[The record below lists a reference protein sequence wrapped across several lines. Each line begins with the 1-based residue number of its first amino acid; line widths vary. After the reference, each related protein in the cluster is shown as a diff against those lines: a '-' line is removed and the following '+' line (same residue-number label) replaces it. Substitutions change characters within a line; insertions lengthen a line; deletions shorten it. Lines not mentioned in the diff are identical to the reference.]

1 MFALTVRTAQ
11 FDIIL
16 GKPPVIIIK
25 MRANTRSPESMPR
38 VNPHLKT
45 RTTDMSFAQNNTKF
59 SSLGTCLPHAQDQ
72 AHIPFTKGTLPK
84 NIESNFKHK
93 AVQ

>member
-25 MRANTRSPESMPR
+25 MRANTRSSESIPR
-38 VNPHLKT
+38 VNLYLKT
-45 RTTDMSFAQNNTKF
+45 RTTDTSFAQNNIK
-59 SSLGTCLPHAQDQ
+59 SGSPGTCLPHDQDR
-72 AHIPFTKGTLPK
+72 AHIPFTKDTSPM
-84 NIESNFKHK
+84 NHK
-93 AVQ
+93 EQF

>member
-1 MFALTVRTAQ
+1 
-11 FDIIL
+11 
-16 GKPPVIIIK
+16 

-38 VNPHLKT
+38 LNPHLKT
-45 RTTDMSFAQNNTKF
+45 RTTDMSFAQNNIKF

-72 AHIPFTKGTLPK
+72 AHIPFMKGTLPK